1 MHAFETL
8 GVVSLNEIRAVTPT
22 YQRAGSL
29 VSHLA
34 NPKLLSWIVKEPTT
48 SLCHLHKYANKSKL
62 IKREVK

>member
-34 NPKLLSWIVKEPTT
+34 NPKLLSWDRSRTNYITLSFAQICKQVYTYKT
-48 SLCHLHKYANKSKL
+48 
-62 IKREVK
+62 